1 MFTVNLD
8 NFAIPLVFFF
18 RLAFGSKKIN
28 EIFWIN
34 FHFIIVLHLLMTLS
48 EFNSFYPVIL
58 QMTAELF
65 CEIYNSRSPL
75 YIIPLYILA
84 WLYQTIFLQAVRIL
98 W

>member
-1 MFTVNLD
+1 MF
-8 NFAIPLVFFF
+8 FIPSLAVLVKY
-18 RLAFGSKKIN
+18 LWYLCDKKPFK
-28 EIFWIN
+28 EY
-34 FHFIIVLHLLMTLS
+34 LLMALS
-48 EFNSFYPVIL
+48 EFNSFYSVIL